1 MRRQRAKANADAKA
15 SLSITHFPLTVAGC
29 TDGAG
34 AGAGA
39 GARKDNA
46 CRKDA
51 APGAKGQVLLLLL
64 LPHRTLPMEMPVN
77 ECAICDVGGYQTC
90 AGVGGRRV
98 GVALQSADEQ
108 PWPWRLDVAGRGFAC
123 WSREGQGEALLDQRN
138 SLKHKRD
145 DNNV

>member
-1 MRRQRAKANADAKA
+1 ME
-15 SLSITHFPLTVAGC
+15 SW
-29 TDGAG
+29 DGAR
-34 AGAGA
+34 A

-51 APGAKGQVLLLLL
+51 APGAKGQSQVL
-64 LPHRTLPMEMPVN
+64 PPPPSDRHRTLPMEMPVN

-90 AGVGGRRV
+90 AGVGGQSGSGSGSGPADCRR
-98 GVALQSADEQ
+98 DEQ
-108 PWPWRLDVAGRGFAC
+108 PWPWRLDVAGRGLAC
-123 WSREGQGEALLDQRN
+123 GAEQSGTMLDQRN